1 MLKAPIPSNE
11 EERLKELLNYKI
23 LDTEP
28 ESSYDDLSHL
38 ASMICQTPIALV
50 SLLDRERQWFK
61 SKKGITDTELPRETS
76 FCGHAIHEKDIF
88 IVRDSRKDF
97 RFHNNPLVESG
108 LVTFYAGVPLVTP
121 QGYALGTLCIID
133 QKPRDLTEDQIAAL
147 KTLARQ
153 VSRNL
158 ELHRSLMDLK
168 DRYSEI
174 ANLSKVVTKQKAEL
188 IESAKFVAMGTLAS
202 GMAHEINN
210 PLAVIDG
217 IQRRVSVM
225 IRKGL
230 DKDKLT
236 EMMGTM
242 GLMVQ
247 RIAGITKGMLEY
259 SREDGKEE
267 CTVVNLKD
275 VIDKSLSMC
284 RQRLEKCQIHV
295 QTPESVDFCVEVRP
309 MQIAQILMHLI
320 NNAHDAILNADEKWI
335 RIDASSDDERI
346 YLSVT
351 DSGQGIPPEIADR
364 IMEPFFTTKP
374 VGSGTGLGLSIAK
387 GIAESHHGKLYLDVD
402 APHTRFVLEL
412 PKPQV
417 QVRKTMAVV

>member
-1 MLKAPIPSNE
+1 VLKAPIPSNE
-11 EERLKELLNYKI
+11 EERLKELLQYNI

-28 ESSYDDLSHL
+28 DPAYDELSDL

-61 SKKGITDTELPRETS
+61 SRKGVTDSELPRETS

-88 IVRDSRKDF
+88 IIRDSRKDF

-108 LVTFYAGVPLVTP
+108 MVTFYAGVPLITP

-133 QKPRDLTEDQIAAL
+133 QKPRDLTPDQIMTL

-158 ELHRSLMDLK
+158 ELHRSLADLNDK
-168 DRYSEI
+168 YSEI
-174 ANLSKVVTKQKAEL
+174 KDLSRIVTRQKAEL
-188 IESAKFVAMGTLAS
+188 IEAAKFVAMGTLAS

-210 PLAVIDG
+210 PLAVIHG

-225 IRKGL
+225 IQKGL
-230 DKDKLT
+230 DLPKLSQ
-236 EMMGTM
+236 MMGTM
-242 GLMVQ
+242 DVMVQ

-259 SREDGKEE
+259 SREGGQEE
-267 CTVVNLKD
+267 CTAVRLKE
-275 VIDKSLSMC
+275 VIDKSLGMC
-284 RQRLEKCQIHV
+284 RQRLEKCQIQV
-295 QTPESVDFCVEVRP
+295 QVPDDVDFCVEARP
-309 MQIAQILMHLI
+309 LQMAQVLMHLI
-320 NNAHDAILNADEKWI
+320 NNAHDAILNAEEKWI
-335 RIDASSDDERI
+335 RLDIAEDKEKV
-346 YLSVT
+346 YLSVS
-351 DSGQGIPPEIADR
+351 DSGKGIALDIAER

-374 VGSGTGLGLSIAK
+374 VGEGIGLGLSIAK
-387 GIAESHHGKLYLDVD
+387 GIVESHHGNLYLDLK

-412 PKPQV
+412 PRGKKP
-417 QVRKTMAVV
+417 RPSMEVV